1 MFKHK
6 FILVGVEKCSEI
18 RSCED
23 PMERWD
29 SSIGLCITAGIL
41 WAEVT
46 NPVLAQFLVSSF
58 LEPTG
63 HMCNE
68 LSPSGM

>member
-1 MFKHK
+1 
-6 FILVGVEKCSEI
+6 
-18 RSCED
+18 
-23 PMERWD
+23 MERWD

-63 HMCNE
+63 HTCNE
-68 LSPSGM
+68 LSPGM